1 MTARDVL
8 GELLDSLT
16 LERIE
21 ENLFRGPSQDLGW
34 GRVFGGQ
41 VLGQALSA
49 ARQTVPSD
57 RDVHSVH
64 AYFLRVGDVD
74 RPVVYTVDPIRD
86 GGSFT
91 TRRVVAI
98 QHGKAIFNLSAS
110 FQRREEGLSHH
121 DESPEAPGP
130 DGLLN
135 ESELSQRYLA
145 RLPEAVL
152 QRIPQRLR
160 DRAYAARPIE
170 IRPVDPVD
178 PIRPAPRPPRRQ
190 VWFRA
195 VRPLPDT
202 LSLHQYLLAYAS
214 DFHFLATSMQPHGVS
229 WMTPGMQVASLDHA
243 MWFHRPFRMD
253 RWILYDIHSP
263 STAGSRG
270 LVHGRF
276 FQDGVLVASAMQEG
290 LVRDRRHAK
299 GSEG

>member
-1 MTARDVL
+1 MARDVL
-8 GELLDSLT
+8 EELLDSLS

-49 ARQTVPSD
+49 ARQTVPDD
-57 RDVHSVH
+57 RPVHSVH

-74 RPVVYTVDPIRD
+74 RPVVYTVDCIRD
-86 GGSFT
+86 GRSFT

-98 QHGKAIFNLSAS
+98 QHGRPIFNLSAS
-110 FQRREEGLSHH
+110 FQQIEEGLSHH
-121 DESPEAPGP
+121 DEAPEATPP
-130 DGLLN
+130 DDLLS
-135 ESELSQRYLA
+135 ERELSQRYLS
-145 RLPEAVL
+145 RLPEAIL
-152 QRIPQRLR
+152 NKIPLLLR
-160 DRAYAARPIE
+160 ERAHAERPIE
-170 IRPVDPVD
+170 IRPVAPLD

-195 VRPLPDT
+195 ARSLPDD
-202 LSLHQYLLAYAS
+202 LAIHQYLLAYAS
-214 DFHFLATSMQPHGVS
+214 DFHFLATSMQPHAVS
-229 WMTPGMQVASLDHA
+229 WMTPGIQSASLDHA

-253 RWILYDIHSP
+253 RWLLYDIHSP
-263 STAGSRG
+263 STSGSRG

-290 LVRDRRHAK
+290 LVRDLRQT
-299 GSEG
+299 EGDGN